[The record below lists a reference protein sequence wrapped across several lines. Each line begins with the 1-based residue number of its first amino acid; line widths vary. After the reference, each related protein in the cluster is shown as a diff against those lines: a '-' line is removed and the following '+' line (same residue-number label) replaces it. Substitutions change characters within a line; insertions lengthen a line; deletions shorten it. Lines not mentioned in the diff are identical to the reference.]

1 MAKWLF
7 ISTIEIAALNK
18 KIGLLNFHYSDHN
31 YGAVLQ
37 AAALADVINRLGY
50 SVEHIDFIPNKMAQ
64 KMTLRQLLVT
74 VLAGLGVKSL
84 IKRML
89 GKKEYIKPTVNGAE
103 VFEQFRD
110 VWVARSQQTYTASQ
124 QLKTVGTTYS
134 AVVVGS
140 DQVWRPNM
148 FVNKHQDV
156 EAYFLSFLPDS
167 VTRVSYAA
175 SFGVDKWEETS
186 DAILSDHVRKAMTK
200 FNAVSVRE
208 QTGVAICRDHF
219 GVTAQHVL
227 DPTLLNGV
235 DFFERVIA
243 KAGVSKQNEN
253 VVYYKLDVDSTF
265 ISAIKHI
272 GDILQTPTEDIYY
285 QKSDASYR
293 YIPVADWLAKIR
305 DSKFVVTDSF
315 HCVCLAILFNKEFI
329 CFANKDRGLA
339 RLQSLLSSLGIEG
352 RLCEQNQSLTAFFAN
367 CRPINYASVNAKLSE
382 MRISSLA
389 FLEEALE
396 IR

>member
-1 MAKWLF
+1 M
-7 ISTIEIAALNK
+7 LNNK
-18 KIGLLNFHYSDHN
+18 VGLLNFHYSDHN

-37 AAALADVINRLGY
+37 AAALADVVTQLGY
-50 SVEHIDFIPNKMAQ
+50 NAEHIDFIPAKIEQ
-64 KMTLRQLLVT
+64 KKTSRQQLVA
-74 VLAGLGVKSL
+74 VLAVLGIKSL
-84 IKRML
+84 LKRLL
-89 GKKEYIKPTVNGAE
+89 GKKVYIKPQVTGSE
-103 VFEQFRD
+103 VFEQFRTT
-110 VWVARSQQTYTASQ
+110 WIARSAQTYSAAT
-124 QLKTVGTTYS
+124 QLNAIGSTYA

-156 EAYFLSFLPDS
+156 DAYFLSFLPDS

-186 DAILSDHVRKAMTK
+186 DSILSDRVRKAMTK
-200 FNAVSVRE
+200 FNAISVRE

-235 DFFERVIA
+235 EFFERVIA

-253 VVYYKLDVDSTF
+253 VVYYKLDVDTTF

-272 GDILQTPTEDIYY
+272 GDILQVPTEDIYY
-285 QKSDASYR
+285 QMSEAGYR

-339 RLQSLLSSLGIEG
+339 RLQSLLSGLDING
-352 RLCEQNQSLTAFFAN
+352 RLCDEQQSLASFFAE
-367 CRPINYASVNAKLSE
+367 CKQIDYSVVNFKLETLRSID
-382 MRISSLA
+382 RDFLRTSLA
-389 FLEEALE
+389 GF
-396 IR
+396 